1 MFPGETDIV
10 QLTLSKIQTSQN
22 LTWPSFILSVVYVF
36 ETPPLTKVQK
46 VPNPE
51 VEWHSMIHD
60 NLSVCQ
66 KHKIC
71 LYLSIRA

>member
-36 ETPPLTKVQK
+36 ETPPFTKLQK
-46 VPNPE
+46 VPNQE
-51 VEWHSMIHD
+51 VE
-60 NLSVCQ
+60 
-66 KHKIC
+66 
-71 LYLSIRA
+71 